1 MNRVR
6 SVAAFAALA
15 VATSGCAWVGRVGVA
30 ADGAQPGSGS
40 TMATDVSPT
49 GRYVVF
55 TSDAENLVANDTNG
69 SADVFLRDT
78 KNGTTERVS
87 LANSGGQAE
96 LGGYGG
102 LVSAD
107 GRYVAFNS
115 DSSNLLATADAN
127 DSTDVFLRD
136 RTLKTTVRISTR
148 NAGGESDGSSYLQ
161 SMTPD
166 ANFIVFDSDA
176 TNLYGITDQNF
187 SVDVY
192 VRDRAG
198 SSTRRVSVATDG
210 TEGDLDSY
218 GGSISDDGRYVA
230 FVSDDSGYLDPN
242 DSGVFTDVFL
252 RDRSLNTTTRLTV
265 LADGEEAD
273 FDSND
278 VRISG
283 DGKVV
288 VFNSDAAN
296 LDAEDDGFATDVYAK
311 VLGTTGF
318 ERISVAP
325 AGSADPNPDDY
336 AFVTGVSANGRYV
349 LFQSGASNL
358 LADPTS
364 AMSNSFVRDR
374 TTGTTVLAGLSSQQ
388 TEPVGAD
395 AQRSGSI
402 PNAISDDGRYL
413 VYSSSATDVLG
424 PGSDSNGDVEDVF
437 MRSNPVPFI
446 FAVTPASLARGATG
460 NVNLIGSNLVATGAL
475 ITFGDGVTVNSVVSS
490 SATQITVSV
499 TVAANAA
506 PGPRTPLIVQSG
518 TGGPSFSGGL
528 AFLPQAF
535 TVT

>member
-6 SVAAFAALA
+6 SVAAFAAVA
-15 VATSGCAWVGRVGVA
+15 VALSGCAWVGRVGVA
-30 ADGAQPGSGS
+30 SDGAQPGSGN
-40 TMATDVSPT
+40 TLATDVSSD

-55 TSDAENLVANDTNG
+55 TSDAENLVANDTNS

-78 KNGTTERVS
+78 RTGTTERVS
-87 LANSGGQAE
+87 LGSTGNQGD

-102 LVSAD
+102 LVSTD
-107 GRYVAFNS
+107 GRYVAFTS
-115 DSSNLLATADAN
+115 DSTNLIGTTDTN

-136 RTLKTTVRISTR
+136 RQANTTVRISTR
-148 NAGGESDGSSYLQ
+148 NAGGQSDGGSYLQ

-166 ANFIVFDSDA
+166 ANQIVFDSDA

-192 VRDRAG
+192 VRDRVAN
-198 SSTRRVSVATDG
+198 STRRVSVATNG

-230 FVSDDSGYLDPN
+230 FVSDDSGTFDPD

-252 RDRSLNTTTRLTV
+252 RDRTLNTTTRLTA
-265 LADGEEAD
+265 LPGGDEAD

-283 DGKVV
+283 NGKVV
-288 VFNSDAAN
+288 VFNSDASN
-296 LDAEDDGFATDVYAK
+296 LDLDDDGLSTDVYAK
-311 VLGTTGF
+311 VIGTDGF

-325 AGSADPNPDDY
+325 PGSDDPNPDDY
-336 AFVTGVSANGRYV
+336 AFITDVSTNGRYV

-364 AMSNSFVRDR
+364 SSSNSFVRDR
-374 TTGTTVLAGLSSQQ
+374 TTGTTLLAGLTTQQ
-388 TEPVGAD
+388 TEPAGAD
-395 AQRSGSI
+395 AQHSGST
-402 PNAISDDGRYL
+402 PNAISGDGRYL
-413 VYSSSATDVLG
+413 VYSSSASDVLG
-424 PGSDSNGDVEDVF
+424 PGNDANGAVEDVF

-446 FAVTPASLARGATG
+446 FAVAPASMARGTTG
-460 NVNLIGSNLVATGAL
+460 TVNLIGSNLNATGAL
-475 ITFGDGVTVNSVVSS
+475 IVIGDGVTVNSVVSS
-490 SATQITVSV
+490 SSTQISLSV

-506 PGPRTPLIVQSG
+506 PGTRTPLIVQSG
-518 TGGPSFSGGL
+518 TGGPAFSGGL
-528 AFLPQAF
+528 AFLPEAF